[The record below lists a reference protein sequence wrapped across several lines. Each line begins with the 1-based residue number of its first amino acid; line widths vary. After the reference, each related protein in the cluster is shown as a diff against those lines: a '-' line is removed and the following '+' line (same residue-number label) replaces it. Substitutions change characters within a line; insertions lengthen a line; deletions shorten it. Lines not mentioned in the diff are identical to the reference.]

1 VYLVEDVVQGYVVLV
16 VLVVLVVEYQEVVPQ
31 VLAVV
36 KSVGR

>member
-1 VYLVEDVVQGYVVLV
+1 VYLVEDVVQGYV